1 MSTITAPAPET
12 AATTKT
18 AKPPTIIHLMHQDD
32 ILEAQVYGVPGVAV
46 CGFEFVP
53 SSGSATSG
61 GGESVVCES
70 CDILTKCGVR
80 HPRKRR

>member
-1 MSTITAPAPET
+1 MSTITAPTPDID
-12 AATTKT
+12 ATTDT
-18 AKPPTIIHLMHQDD
+18 DEPDTILHMMHQDD

-53 SSGSATSG
+53 SSGFATSG
-61 GGESVVCES
+61 GGKSVVCES
-70 CDILTKCGVR
+70 CDILSKCGVH